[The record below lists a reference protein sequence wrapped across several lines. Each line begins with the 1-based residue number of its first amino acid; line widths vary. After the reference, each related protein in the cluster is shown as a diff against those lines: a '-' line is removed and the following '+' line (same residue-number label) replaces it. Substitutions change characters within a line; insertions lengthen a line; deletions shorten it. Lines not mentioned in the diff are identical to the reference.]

1 MEEKKR
7 GMEYGR
13 RRKKKNRVY
22 YISIY
27 VCKNNRGNKN
37 DDQINKIENISL

>member
-1 MEEKKR
+1 MR
-7 GMEYGR
+7 GMES
-13 RRKKKNRVY
+13 RKKKYSVY

-27 VCKNNRGNKN
+27 VCKNNRENEN